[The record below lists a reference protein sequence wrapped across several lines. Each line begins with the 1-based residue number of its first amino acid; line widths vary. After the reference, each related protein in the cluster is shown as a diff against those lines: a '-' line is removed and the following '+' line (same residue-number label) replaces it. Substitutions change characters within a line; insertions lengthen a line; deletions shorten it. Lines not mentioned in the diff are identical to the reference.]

1 LNPEARPVEIP
12 FYLIDA
18 FSDRPFG
25 GNPACVCPLDSWLDD
40 ETLHAIAVE
49 HNKYTAFFVANGGD
63 YDLRWFIPAGELEL
77 CGHAT
82 LASAHV
88 IFDYHEPGRR
98 SVTFQTKG
106 GALGAERVDGM
117 IEIQLP
123 TFSAEPSADADAVA
137 EALGARPVEV
147 LSALDALAAFESEA
161 EIRELAPDMAK
172 LAALDIRGVM
182 ATAPGDE
189 PEIDYVLRFFAPGA
203 GVPEDPVTA
212 TAQGMA
218 APYWAGRLGKENLR
232 ARQLSARGG
241 AVIATPKGDHVA
253 VAGPAIT
260 NQIGLIT
267 L

>member
-1 LNPEARPVEIP
+1 MEIQ

-25 GNPACVCPLDSWLDD
+25 GNPACVCPLDAWLDD
-40 ETLHAIAVE
+40 ERLHTMAIE
-49 HNKYTAFFVANGGD
+49 HNKYTAFFMPNGGD
-63 YDLRWFIPAGELEL
+63 YDLRWFVPAGELAL

-88 IFDYHEPGRR
+88 IFDYLEPGRT
-98 SVTFQTKG
+98 SVTFHTKG
-106 GALGAERVDGM
+106 GALGAVRADGM
-117 IEIQLP
+117 IEIELP
-123 TFSAEPSADADAVA
+123 AFAAEPSGNADAVA

-147 LSALDALAAFESEA
+147 LAALDALARFESEA
-161 EIRELAPDMAK
+161 EIAALAPDMEK
-172 LAALDIRGVM
+172 LAALDIRGVI
-182 ATAPGDE
+182 ATAPGDA
-189 PEIDYVLRFFAPGA
+189 PEIDYVLRFFAPGT

-218 APYWAGRLGKENLR
+218 APYWAGRLGKESLR
-232 ARQLSARGG
+232 ARQISSRGG
-241 AVIATPKGDHVA
+241 ELIATPRGERVA

-260 NQIGLIT
+260 NQIGVIT

>member
-1 LNPEARPVEIP
+1 MEIQ

-25 GNPACVCPLDSWLDD
+25 GNPACVCPLDAWLDD
-40 ETLHAIAVE
+40 ERLRAMAVE
-49 HNKYTAFFVANGGD
+49 HNKYTAFFVPNGGD
-63 YDLRWFIPAGELEL
+63 YDLRWFVPAGELEL

-88 IFDYHEPGRR
+88 IFDYLEPGRD
-98 SVTFQTKG
+98 SVTFHTKG
-106 GALGAERVDGM
+106 GALGAVRADGM
-117 IEIQLP
+117 IEIELP
-123 TFSAEPSADADAVA
+123 AFAAEPSGNADAVA

-147 LSALDALAAFESEA
+147 LAALDALARFESEA
-161 EIRELAPDMAK
+161 EIAALAPDMEM
-172 LAALDIRGVM
+172 LASLDVRGVI

-218 APYWAGRLGKENLR
+218 APYWAGRLGKESLR
-232 ARQLSARGG
+232 ARQISSRGG
-241 AVIATPKGDHVA
+241 ELIATPRGERVA

-260 NQIGLIT
+260 NQIGVIT